1 MSTPPFGYCPEC
13 DAAGVEEDFGV
24 VKCTKGHKYPLD
36 KAKWPEKMQNRKDL
50 EADAKALMEEATEDT
65 ILANGPTQLKVTRSD
80 VGDVD
85 DFVKA
90 AKEVK
95 ATQVKLQKRFKEIH
109 KILKDLV
116 EEIESYV

>member
-36 KAKWPEKMQNRKDL
+36 KAKWPEKIQNRKDL
-50 EADAKALMEEATEDT
+50 EADAKALLDEAVEEKPVEKTLNIAD
-65 ILANGPTQLKVTRSD
+65 IN
-80 VGDVD
+80 

-90 AKEVK
+90 AQAVKEK
-95 ATQVKLQKRFKEIH
+95 EVKLQKRFKEIH
-109 KILKDLV
+109 KVLKDLV
-116 EEIESYV
+116 EEIEGYVE